1 MFSFL
6 KLLKQQVQEQ
16 LAEPLQAKLAQRQHI
31 QALIAQGKEQIEQRQ
46 AELQQ
51 GLIEVRALLFSTEDA
66 LQSSI

>member
-1 MFSFL
+1 M
-6 KLLKQQVQEQ
+6 
-16 LAEPLQAKLAQRQHI
+16 KLAQRQHI

-51 GLIEVRALLFSTEDA
+51 GLIEVRTFVTLVQKDA